1 MIKEIYNKLIKW
13 DSTLY
18 NAHRLNFVHLTN
30 SEFVELKAIY
40 EENYNKKLTKS
51 QLNCNSCRVKIIKEL
66 AKDYLSTKEKE
77 LKEINEDEPKK
88 KVGRPK
94 KIDIEQ

>member
-1 MIKEIYNKLIKW
+1 MTKEIYSKLIKW
-13 DSTLY
+13 DSTLL
-18 NAHRLNFVHLTN
+18 NAHKLNFVHLN
-30 SEFVELKAIY
+30 NVEFTELKKIY
-40 EENYNKKLTKS
+40 EEYKNKEVTKS

-66 AKDYLSTKEKE
+66 AKDYLATKEKE
-77 LKEINEDEPKK
+77 LQEIKEDEPKK

>member
-1 MIKEIYNKLIKW
+1 MTKEIYSKLIKW
-13 DSTLY
+13 DSTLL
-18 NAHRLNFVHLTN
+18 NAHKLNFVHLTN
-30 SEFVELKAIY
+30 TEFIELKKIY
-40 EENYNKKLTKS
+40 EEYKNKEVTKS

-66 AKDYLSTKEKE
+66 AKDYLATKEKE
-77 LKEINEDEPKK
+77 LQEIKEDEPKK